1 MILISIDI
9 MIHCDSQ
16 ITVEFTFKWLEIDLE
31 VHTIKCETQFVI
43 EMDFVQ
49 MFSVFQRVV
58 EYCVL
63 FMLLLFQPWDFQSS
77 LNGPT
82 LKKKKN
88 IIHGLQ
94 LNFFV
99 LLIKALGFFVMLMW
113 WRLSVSTT
121 KHNKY
126 EKSMQLILCIWW
138 ILRVMNNEI
147 MKVLFKRQC
156 P

>member
-16 ITVEFTFKWLEIDLE
+16 ITVEFTFKWFEIE
-31 VHTIKCETQFVI
+31 VHTVKCEAQFVI

-63 FMLLLFQPWDFQSS
+63 FMLFLFQPWDFQSS
-77 LNGPT
+77 LKGPT
-82 LKKKKN
+82 LKKKKKI

-94 LNFFV
+94 LFFV

-126 EKSMQLILCIWW
+126 EKNMQLISCIWSK
-138 ILRVMNNEI
+138 N
-147 MKVLFKRQC
+147 LFCSNGNAHKEKSQIRSL
-156 P
+156 